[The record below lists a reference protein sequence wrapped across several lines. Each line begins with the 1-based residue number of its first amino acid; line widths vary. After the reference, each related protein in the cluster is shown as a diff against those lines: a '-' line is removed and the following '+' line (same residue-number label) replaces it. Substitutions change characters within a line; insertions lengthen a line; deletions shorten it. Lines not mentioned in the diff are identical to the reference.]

1 MPAPRRRSWPRRF
14 LRGLVGLSLL
24 GLLLLALALTFLHT
38 PAGGTTARAILQ
50 QWGSRAI
57 GGKLRLGN
65 LDLHLLNGR
74 AAVTAVSLSLDGVTV
89 DAQRVEIDWSAK
101 AGTHV
106 RLLRPRIVVRDTGEP
121 AAPPATGLAA
131 QPWRALENLA
141 KAEIED
147 GRLELRDAKGEPWL
161 VLGRFDAEM
170 AEEGGRRR
178 VWVRIADAGVGW
190 PDGGLHVKPA
200 SADAT
205 LALEDGQLAFER
217 ARIVAGESSIDLR
230 GRLDRISPIT
240 ATATAR
246 AAFDGALVE
255 ALAPDTGL
263 VGRVAADATVEVKD
277 DAVTGTLVTTAP
289 ALTLKGLGPW
299 AASGRGRFEGPR
311 LVLESLE
318 AKGYGGRLVAEG
330 PLALLSSEKT
340 DVRVRAEG
348 IDVAALAAAFTS
360 ADVPVAARADGSL
373 RWATTGWDVD
383 AARGTGE
390 IALGP
395 SPRAPE
401 PSAAPGLPLSGSGS
415 VRIAGRSVALEGVR
429 VEAHGAWL
437 TADAALAPEGTV
449 RGSWNATLPLASV
462 NALVADLGS
471 KARLDEEY
479 TGTLLAEG
487 HVAGAASSLEH
498 GGTLRSEGL
507 AVHGRLHSV
516 EAQARYAAGRLE
528 LAPLVVRSGL
538 GQATLAGSVP
548 VLADAGEWDLRG
560 EIESLDLAPL
570 LALAGI
576 EGDGPASGTLRI
588 GGPRDAPRART
599 DLDARFV
606 LAEEGRTSGEP
617 VAVTLAASS
626 DGGRVE
632 VERLTAEIAGG
643 RIEGSGRYDAGTRAI
658 EAKARA
664 SGLAWARLPLL
675 PPSLRRLG
683 STLGADVSLGGTTEA
698 PSGEAHAT
706 LGEATLDGAPLPVLA
721 FDARADGK
729 KIEIGGR
736 AGEAA
741 FLKGTGQLESD
752 WPARLE
758 IDVARLPAQALLDA
772 VTAGRLPD
780 ATLEAQ
786 GTVVLDV
793 PLRDAG
799 RFRYTGEGLAARG
812 RVRRLEWSTD
822 RFKVEG
828 TVEEATVEGLR
839 LTTRAIGPSSF
850 LARAQATEEG
860 GRGAQRVP
868 AGGLLT
874 VDGRFPFAEGRTF
887 DLAVKGDFALA
898 AVEAVAPESQAVGQ
912 ASLEAHL
919 GGTIAAPDLSGTF
932 GVVGGRARVEDVRV
946 SAVQVTGH
954 FQGREALVD
963 QASARVLGGSVLV
976 SGSVPLAPLEA
987 GRSARLHVE
996 ATDVDLSRF
1005 AVPGAQRTADSP
1017 SFLVSVS
1024 GDFEATAPGLAS
1036 LRGEGQFTRVE
1047 SRTEEGTFGLAAP
1060 ATWRLADGRLV
1071 QETLRL
1077 AGPLGTLEASA
1088 DVVLT
1093 GTPGGSATFAGPFD
1107 LRLVSPFVPDTT
1119 LAGPARAD
1127 LRAKWDASGARVEGL
1142 FSVDG
1147 GRVTLETLAFTASQ
1161 LNGEVRFLGDR
1172 AEIDATAAAGDGHLV
1187 AYGGMNFGPGLFGPA
1202 AMSIEAERVPVNYP
1216 EGFRGRATGA
1226 ILVDGDA
1233 GSYRISGLVDLT
1245 QAYYTAEFDARLES
1259 LDRLDYQLAALSGRG
1274 SILDDLPLAID
1285 VRFKDPLRIR
1295 NRQAELDVT
1304 GTMTAN
1310 GTLAQ
1315 PTATGQVALI
1325 EGGRI
1330 TFRRARIRAQE
1341 GRVELN
1347 GYPAGVP
1354 DVDFE
1359 GLTQVGGVTM
1369 NLRAQGSMNDL
1380 ALDIRSPN
1388 RPELSQTDLVALLL
1402 TGRTTTAAASEGG
1415 AILAEELAASL
1426 GGALQGRAGD
1436 TLLIE
1441 VSSDESMLLDEGD
1454 PTQRFKIGTKVGKDL
1469 AVFYSTRLD
1478 GAEQRWVGQWNPNSG
1493 RFTFR
1498 AIQDSEEGQVVELS
1512 DRVSFNVFPGRE
1524 RSGTKPSVQLSRLD
1538 SLRFEGALPLPEE
1551 ELRRA
1556 TKLKIGR
1563 RYDPL
1568 RLAKAADQVR
1578 AKLVEAGFRA
1588 ASVDEMEH
1596 EAADRKGRVELV
1608 LRVEA
1613 GPRIV
1618 VSWVGDDPGEKV
1630 RQRALDAWPPYA
1642 SPEAAAAALARA
1654 ARFELQAAGH
1664 YEAKVGQ
1671 EVRVTDAETG
1681 IVLSVV
1687 QGPKGQGVDVEFE
1700 GNERLTGEELLRTFP
1715 KPGSREFFA
1724 ALDRGAHLVA
1734 QARVAYAGLGYMRAR
1749 VGPARSRFEAASGR
1763 LLVTVPV
1770 REGASSLVAALTLP
1784 DGVPPPG
1791 EDGPELKLREGE
1803 PFDVEAYLADRD
1815 AIAAW
1820 YRREGWMEA
1829 RVRGALEVSNGDV
1842 RVTLAADPGPR
1853 PRLGEVRVVSSGRTY
1868 EKMIRRAVQVR
1879 PGEIIRPQQLAE
1891 TRTRLAE
1898 LGTFSSVDLRT
1909 VPARGRAGIADLEV
1923 SYVERPD
1930 VELEYGVR
1938 YDASGTSNSASG
1950 DVPTGPSEGQLQAA
1964 AALRLASPFGRGWRF
1979 GAYTLQTSVRHNY
1992 RLGLES
1998 STLFGLRVRTQIL
2011 AFDETDDEA
2020 AIAASYSS
2028 KVRGF
2033 AVQQSRALRWDT
2045 GSRRWHERL
2054 RLQWGYTN
2062 EDIRYQE
2069 EIGSYD
2075 IIAGNRAF
2083 LSVALI
2089 GDRRDSLT
2097 DPHRGVFWTATTEL
2111 SRRFLGSDVDYVRLY
2126 GQIFTYLPLPGGL
2139 VWAQGYRA
2147 GVVPGDDPFYL
2158 LDNRFQAGG
2167 PTTVRG
2173 FRQNGL
2179 GPQLD
2184 EEEGLGGQ
2192 GVFVFNQEIR
2202 FPIWK
2207 SLKGGV
2213 FWDAGNSWLWGYEF
2227 SLRDLRHTVGGGLR
2241 IMFPFGPVRLEYG
2254 FILDRRQNSD
2264 GSYVEP
2270 RGRFVFGLGHAF

>member
-1 MPAPRRRSWPRRF
+1 M
-14 LRGLVGLSLL
+14 
-24 GLLLLALALTFLHT
+24 
-38 PAGGTTARAILQ
+38 
-50 QWGSRAI
+50 
-57 GGKLRLGN
+57 
-65 LDLHLLNGR
+65 
-74 AAVTAVSLSLDGVTV
+74 
-89 DAQRVEIDWSAK
+89 
-101 AGTHV
+101 
-106 RLLRPRIVVRDTGEP
+106 
-121 AAPPATGLAA
+121 
-131 QPWRALENLA
+131 
-141 KAEIED
+141 
-147 GRLELRDAKGEPWL
+147 
-161 VLGRFDAEM
+161 
-170 AEEGGRRR
+170 
-178 VWVRIADAGVGW
+178 
-190 PDGGLHVKPA
+190 KPA

-205 LALEDGQLAFER
+205 LALENGQLAFES
-217 ARIVAGESSIDLR
+217 ARVVAGKSSIDLR
-230 GRLDRISPIT
+230 GRLDRISPVT
-240 ATATAR
+240 ATASAEV
-246 AAFDGALVE
+246 ALDGALVE
-255 ALAPDTGL
+255 ALAPGTDL
-263 VGRVAADATVEVKD
+263 VGRVEAEAKVEVKED
-277 DAVTGTLVTTAP
+277 SVTGKLAATSP
-289 ALTLKGLGPW
+289 ALTLKGVGPW
-299 AASGRGRFEGPR
+299 AASGRGRVEGKH

-330 PLALLSSEKT
+330 PLALLSSERT
-340 DVRVRAEG
+340 DVRLRAEG
-348 IDVAALAAAFTS
+348 IDVAALAAAFTG
-360 ADVPVAARADGSL
+360 ADVPVAARADGSV

-383 AARGTGE
+383 AAKGNGE
-390 IALGP
+390 IALRP
-395 SPRAPE
+395 SPRA
-401 PSAAPGLPLSGSGS
+401 AGAPGLPLSGSGS
-415 VRIAGRSVALEGVR
+415 VRIAGHSVALEGVT
-429 VEAHGAWL
+429 VEARGARV
-437 TADAALAPEGTV
+437 TADAALGAEGNV
-449 RGSWNATLPLASV
+449 RGSWSATLPLASV

-471 KARLDEEY
+471 TARLTEKY
-479 TGTLLAEG
+479 TGTLF
-487 HVAGAASSLEH
+487 AGGELSGPVSSLEH
-498 GGTLRSEGL
+498 RGTLRTEDL
-507 AVHGRLHSV
+507 AVHGRPHSL
-516 EAQARYAAGRLE
+516 EAQARYAASRLE
-528 LAPLVVRSGL
+528 LAPLVIRSGL

-560 EIESLDLAPL
+560 EVESLDLAPV
-570 LALAGI
+570 LALVGLD
-576 EGDGPASGTLRI
+576 GDGPATGTLRVE
-588 GGPRDAPRART
+588 GPRDAPRGRMA
-599 DLDARFV
+599 LDARVV
-606 LAEEGRTSGEP
+606 LDEAGGAAGEP
-617 VAVTLAASS
+617 IAVALAASS

-632 VERLTAEIAGG
+632 VERVTAETASG
-643 RIEGSGRYDAGTRAI
+643 RIEGSGRYDAETHGL

-675 PPSLRRLG
+675 PASLRRLG
-683 STLGADVSLGGTTEA
+683 GTLAADVSLSGTTEA

-706 LGEATLDGAPLPVLA
+706 LGEAILDGSPLPALA

-729 KIEIGGR
+729 RLEIGGR

-741 FLKGTGQLESD
+741 FLKGAGELEGD

-758 IDVARLPAQALLDA
+758 IDVAGLPAQALLEA

-780 ATLEAQ
+780 ATLEVL

-793 PLRDAG
+793 ALRDPKRLHYA
-799 RFRYTGEGLAARG
+799 GEGLAASG
-812 RVRRLEWSTD
+812 SVRRLEWSAD
-822 RFKVEG
+822 PFQVEG
-828 TVEEATVEGLR
+828 TAEEANVTGLR
-839 LTTRAIGPSSF
+839 LTTRAIERTGAA
-850 LARAQATEEG
+850 ARAESTEAGE
-860 GRGAQRVP
+860 RGAQPAP
-868 AGGLLT
+868 AGGVLT
-874 VDGRFPFAEGRTF
+874 VDGRVPFAEGRTF
-887 DLAVKGDFALA
+887 DLAVKGDFGLG
-898 AVEAVAPESQAVGQ
+898 AVEALVPDSQAGGR
-912 ASLEAHL
+912 ASLEARV
-919 GGTIAAPDLSGTF
+919 GGTLAAPDLDGTF
-932 GVVGGRARVEDVRV
+932 GVTGGRVRVEDVRV
-946 SAVQVTGH
+946 SAVQVKGR
-954 FQGREALVD
+954 FQGREAIVD
-963 QASARVLGGSVLV
+963 RASARVLGGTLLA
-976 SGSVPLAPLEA
+976 SGSVPLAKLDA

-1005 AVPGAQRTADSP
+1005 AVPGPLRTADSP

-1024 GDFEATAPGLAS
+1024 GDFDATAPGLAG

-1047 SRTEEGTFGLAAP
+1047 SRTNEGTFGLAAP

-1071 QETLRL
+1071 QEPLRL
-1077 AGPLGTLEASA
+1077 SGPLGTLEASA
-1088 DVVLT
+1088 DIVLT
-1093 GTPGGSATFAGPFD
+1093 GTPGGSAAFAGPFD

-1119 LAGPARAD
+1119 LVGPARVD

-1147 GRVTLETLAFTASQ
+1147 GRVTLDTLAFTASQ
-1161 LNGEVRFLGDR
+1161 LKGEVRFLGDR

-1187 AYGGMNFGPGLFGPA
+1187 AYGGMNFGPRLFGPA

-1245 QAYYTAEFDARLES
+1245 QAYYTAEFDARRES
-1259 LDRLDYQLAALSGRG
+1259 LDRLDYQLAALRGQG
-1274 SILDDLPLAID
+1274 SITDELPLAID

-1295 NRQAELDVT
+1295 NDQAELDVT
-1304 GTMTAN
+1304 GTVTAN

-1347 GYPAGVP
+1347 GYPTGVP

-1426 GGALQGRAGD
+1426 GGALQKSAGE

-1441 VSSDESMLLDEGD
+1441 VSSDASMLLDEGD
-1454 PTQRFKIGTKVGKDL
+1454 PTQRFKIGTKVGRDL

-1478 GAEQRWVGQWNPNSG
+1478 GAEQRWVGQWNPRSG

-1512 DRVSFNVFPGRE
+1512 DRFSFNVFSRHE
-1524 RSGTKPSVQLSRLD
+1524 RSGTKPSAQLSKLD
-1538 SLRFEGALPLPEE
+1538 SLRFEGVLPLPEE

-1556 TKLKIGR
+1556 AKLKIGR

-1568 RLAKAADQVR
+1568 RLAKAADKVR
-1578 AKLVEAGFRA
+1578 ATLVEAGFRA

-1596 EAADRKGRVELV
+1596 EAAGRKGHVELV
-1608 LRVEA
+1608 LYVEA
-1613 GPRIV
+1613 GPRIA

-1630 RQRALDAWPPYA
+1630 RKRALEAWPPYA
-1642 SPEAAAAALARA
+1642 SPEAAAAVLART
-1654 ARFELQAAGH
+1654 ARVELQAAGH
-1664 YEAKVGQ
+1664 YEAKVDH

-1681 IVLSVV
+1681 IVLSVA

-1715 KPGSREFFA
+1715 KPGSREFFD
-1724 ALDRGAHLVA
+1724 ALDRRTHLVA
-1734 QARVAYAGLGYMRAR
+1734 GARVAYAGLGCLRAR
-1749 VGPARSRFEAASGR
+1749 VGPPRTRFEAASGR

-1784 DGVPPPG
+1784 DGVPAPG
-1791 EDGPELKLREGE
+1791 EGGPKLKLREGE

-1868 EKMIRRAVQVR
+1868 EKMVRRAVQVR
-1879 PGEIIRPQQLAE
+1879 PGEIIRPLELAE

-1909 VPARGRAGIADLEV
+1909 VPARGKAGVADLEV
-1923 SYVERPD
+1923 AYVERPD

-1964 AALRLASPFGRGWRF
+1964 AALRLASPFGLGWRF
-1979 GAYTLQTSVRHNY
+1979 VAYTLQTSARHNY
-1992 RLGLES
+1992 RLGLEAP
-1998 STLFGLRVRTQIL
+1998 TLFGRRVRTQLL
-2011 AFDETDDEA
+2011 AFDETDDQA

-2033 AVQQSRALRWDT
+2033 SVQQSRALRWDT

-2083 LSVALI
+2083 VSVALI

-2097 DPHRGVFWTATTEL
+2097 DPHKGIFWTATTEF